1 MPDKGRESVKVMA
14 RRGRQQFGL
23 FSFFVD
29 ILVSRNTALERREME
44 VTMLTHP
51 HHCQSHSK
59 GATLTLDEPLFANV
73 LFQQLYL
80 PRQRTMTTW
89 VMLRCGHWKE
99 TCGYLQP
106 SLGFPTCPFPINGSF
121 EASGLRRHKSPST
134 PFSPSP
140 SQKKTAKTTTP
151 DTKPPSKYA
160 QQHPRTITSLY
171 SLVVRA
177 SITQVAEKH
186 PSLLFLPLGKKKKKK
201 RRLNED

>member
-140 SQKKTAKTTTP
+140 GEPKENSKNYHARHKTALQVRPTASP
-151 DTKPPSKYA
+151 YNY
-160 QQHPRTITSLY
+160 ISLF
-171 SLVVRA
+171 A
-177 SITQVAEKH
+177 SSTCQYNA
-186 PSLLFLPLGKKKKKK
+186 GG
-201 RRLNED
+201 